1 MVILR
6 PYYVLYLCLFDRFLT
21 VFYVLQSQKI
31 TGHIHKPEYPDEA
44 ITMLP
49 TLHYEIHSDKVDI
62 LDENEINTTAEI
74 LLKDPVGDQEVRD
87 LLFLVAD

>member
-1 MVILR
+1 MFIS
-6 PYYVLYLCLFDRFLT
+6 
-21 VFYVLQSQKI
+21 QSIPTRQ
-31 TGHIHKPEYPDEA
+31 
-44 ITMLP
+44 LP
-49 TLHYEIHSDKVDI
+49 CCQRLHYEIRSDKVDI